1 MKLYYSPGACS
12 LSPHIVARETGQ
24 KIELIKVDLATK
36 KTEKGDDFRKVNPL
50 GYVPA
55 LVLDSGEV
63 LTEGPAIVQYLADK
77 APASGIAPANGTPER
92 YKQQQWLNHIST
104 ELHKGMGS
112 LFNEDM
118 AKAAG
123 GMIKAKLADRIEA
136 LDKHLA
142 GKDFIM
148 GQQFTAAD
156 AYAFTVLGWGKYV
169 GVDVEKYHNVKAY
182 MARVG
187 SRPKVQEAL
196 KAEGLA

>member
-24 KIELIKVDLATK
+24 KIELIKVDLGTK
-36 KTEKGDDFRKVNPL
+36 KTEKGEDFRRVNPH

-55 LVLDSGEV
+55 LQLDSGEV
-63 LTEGPAIVQYLADK
+63 LTEGPAIVQYIADK
-77 APASGIAPANGTPER
+77 APGSGVMPAHGSIER
-92 YKQQQWLNHIST
+92 YKELQWLGHINS
-104 ELHKGMGS
+104 EIHKGMGS
-112 LFNEDM
+112 LFNEQM
-118 AKAAG
+118 AKQAG
-123 GMIKAKLADRIEA
+123 DLIKSKLADRLAA

-142 GKDFIM
+142 GKDYIM
-148 GQQFTAAD
+148 GKQFTAAD

-169 GVDVEKYHNVKAY
+169 GVDVEQYPNIKAF

-196 KAEGLA
+196 KAEGLV